1 MQATAA
7 TTSNDPRTDYEKR
20 LGERRAGAER
30 LRRAETRLSILR
42 LALFLAAVGLIWPA
56 LFGGVLSPAWI
67 LVPVALFAAAV
78 VRHARM
84 IAERERIER
93 AVAFYEGGL
102 ARLDDRWAGRGN
114 PGNRFRDAHHPY
126 SGDLDLF
133 GQGSV
138 FELLSAARTTPGEA
152 TLARWLLGPADAA
165 TIRARQEAVRELA
178 PMLDLR
184 ERLAIVGE
192 EIRQE
197 LVAEEL
203 TEWARTPNGPPRRW
217 APWLGAAL
225 GALNVLALGAALGA
239 GLWTAFFLAVA
250 VSASFVLVHRAH
262 VRTELAAV
270 ERPERELELLSR
282 VLEEL
287 ERSTFEAPLLVELR
301 AGLTERSPAASRSIA
316 HLARLIQIHDSR
328 RNMMFAPV
336 AGLFLAGTQIAFAV
350 ERWRRAHGAQVE
362 RWLAAAGRIEALS
375 SLARH
380 AFEHPADPFPEIVDG
395 TMPCFAGERLGHPL
409 LPDAACVRN
418 DVKLGGELQLLL
430 VSGSNM
436 SGKSTLLRTVGVNTV
451 LALAGAPVRAA
462 SLRVSPMAVG
472 ASMRVTDSLQEGL
485 SHFYAEIQRLRSIVE
500 LEPPLLFLLDEIL
513 QGTNSQDR
521 RVGAEAVIRG
531 LVGRGGIGLV
541 TTHDLALARIAED
554 LAPRAANVH
563 FEDQLE
569 NGRISFDYRL
579 RPGVV
584 TRGNALGLM
593 RAIGLPV

>member
-1 MQATAA
+1 MHATVTPADA
-7 TTSNDPRTDYEKR
+7 RAEYGRR
-20 LGERRAGAER
+20 LGERRAEAER
-30 LRRAETRLSILR
+30 LRGAETRMSILR
-42 LALFLAAVGLIWPA
+42 LVLFLAAVGLVWPA
-56 LFGGVLSPAWI
+56 LFGGLLSPAWI
-67 LVPVALFAAAV
+67 LLPVALFAAAV
-78 VRHARM
+78 VRHARL
-84 IAERERIER
+84 IAERERVDR

-133 GQGSV
+133 GHGSV

-152 TLARWLLGPADAA
+152 TLARWLLNPADAA
-165 TIRARQEAVRELA
+165 TVRARQEAVRELA
-178 PMLDLR
+178 SMLDLR

-203 TEWARTPNGPPRRW
+203 TEWARTPHGHERRW

-225 GALNVLALGAALGA
+225 AVVNMLALATALANGV
-239 GLWTAFFLAVA
+239 WIAFFVAVA
-250 VSASFVLVHRAH
+250 ASAAFVLFHRPH
-262 VRTELAAV
+262 VRTELAGV
-270 ERPERELELLSR
+270 ERPERELELLAR

-287 ERSTFEAPLLVELR
+287 ERATFRAPLLVELR
-301 AGLTERSPAASRSIA
+301 AGLTERGHPASRSIA

-336 AGLFLAGTQIAFAV
+336 AGLLLAGTQIAFAV
-350 ERWRRAHGAQVE
+350 ERWRRAHGSEVE
-362 RWLAAAGRIEALS
+362 RWIAAVGRIEALA
-375 SLARH
+375 SLARQ
-380 AFEHPADPFPEIVDG
+380 AFEHPADPFPEIAEAG
-395 TMPCFAGERLGHPL
+395 PCFAGEQLGHPL

-418 DVKLGGELQLLL
+418 DVKLDGELQLLL

-451 LALAGAPVRAA
+451 LALAGAPVRAT
-462 SLRVSPMAVG
+462 SLRVSSMAVG

-485 SHFYAEIQRLRSIVE
+485 SHFYAEIQRLRAIVE

-541 TTHDLALARIAED
+541 TTHDLALAQIADD

-563 FEDQLE
+563 FEDQLD